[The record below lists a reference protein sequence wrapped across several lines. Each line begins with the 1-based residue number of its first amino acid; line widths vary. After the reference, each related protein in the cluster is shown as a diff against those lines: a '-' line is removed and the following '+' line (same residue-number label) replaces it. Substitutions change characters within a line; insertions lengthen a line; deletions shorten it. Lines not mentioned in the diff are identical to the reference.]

1 MGIAPLMDE
10 REKPQP
16 AKWPFD
22 PMQPGDHEPV
32 EPFKRNADEPVKTQH
47 AERRSGGDR
56 RRGP

>member
-1 MGIAPLMDE
+1 MDE

-22 PMQPGDHEPV
+22 PMQPGEHEPV
-32 EPFKRNADEPVKTQH
+32 EPFTRKADEPVKTQH

-56 RRGP
+56 RREP

>member
-1 MGIAPLMDE
+1 MDE
-10 REKPQP
+10 KDKPQP

-32 EPFKRNADEPVKTQH
+32 ERKTDEPRKTQH
-47 AERRSGGDR
+47 DERRVGGDR